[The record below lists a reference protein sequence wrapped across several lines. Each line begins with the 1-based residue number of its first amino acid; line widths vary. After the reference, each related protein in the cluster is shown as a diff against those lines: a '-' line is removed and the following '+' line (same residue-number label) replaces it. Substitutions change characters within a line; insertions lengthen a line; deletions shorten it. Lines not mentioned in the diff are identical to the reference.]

1 MTPIMFNRPI
11 VRTRN
16 LSNQRFSRWLSP
28 RTNGLSSTTIRSNRS
43 NMGKRFLIA
52 LLSILISGLKFV
64 INMLTIGISFLTKKN
79 IPMVEDWIPNNLSE
93 KDESLKRSIYVV
105 EHNENPQVEWGEYN
119 PKIKD
124 IRTHKNITRDLLD
137 QFGGEYRWCNV
148 SILQMKRS
156 R

>member
-1 MTPIMFNRPI
+1 
-11 VRTRN
+11 
-16 LSNQRFSRWLSP
+16 
-28 RTNGLSSTTIRSNRS
+28 
-43 NMGKRFLIA
+43 MGKRFLIA

-137 QFGGEYRWCNV
+137 
-148 SILQMKRS
+148 
-156 R
+156 